1 MALGSPWSD
10 TTNEQSCTV
19 ISYSS
24 SILCCSWSE
33 GVLRTGEIA
42 DHFLGLPTCCRPE
55 RFGEKPMPRN
65 QAELPKWCR
74 PRPLAA
80 GKADCLELPEVAW
93 PSVLAIIRLFSGV
106 I

>member
-33 GVLRTGEIA
+33 GMLRTGEIA
-42 DHFLGLPTCCRPE
+42 GHFLGVLTSCRARKVWRE
-55 RFGEKPMPRN
+55 
-65 QAELPKWCR
+65 AD
-74 PRPLAA
+74 AA
-80 GKADCLELPEVAW
+80 QPG
-93 PSVLAIIRLFSGV
+93 
-106 I
+106 